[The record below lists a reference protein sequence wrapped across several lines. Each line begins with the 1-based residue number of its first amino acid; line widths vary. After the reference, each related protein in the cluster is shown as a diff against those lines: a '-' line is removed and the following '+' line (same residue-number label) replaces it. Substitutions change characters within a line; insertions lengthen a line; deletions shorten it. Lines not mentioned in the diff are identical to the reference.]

1 MFFKPTW
8 VSARPQTVELS
19 CMRIPSQAGAWCGAA
34 VLLLCAVGIT
44 AFTTVHLCVCVALT
58 GDDVRAS
65 FSKAMVMW
73 ERETCIRFVPRT
85 TEEDYVELGEGG

>member
-1 MFFKPTW
+1 MRYPAPA
-8 VSARPQTVELS
+8 ARGVV
-19 CMRIPSQAGAWCGAA
+19 WCYSTPVACSRNHSIYH
-34 VLLLCAVGIT
+34 CALV
-44 AFTTVHLCVCVALT
+44 CVCCTT

-73 ERETCIRFVPRT
+73 ERETCVRFVPRT